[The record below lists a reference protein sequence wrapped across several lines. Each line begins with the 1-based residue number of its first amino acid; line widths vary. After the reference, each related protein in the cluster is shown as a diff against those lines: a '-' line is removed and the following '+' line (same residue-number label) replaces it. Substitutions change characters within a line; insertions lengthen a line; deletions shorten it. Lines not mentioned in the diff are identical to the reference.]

1 VAKPA
6 LRRASVAVLLIAGI
20 LAVAGCS
27 QNTAEAGDPA
37 PSTAPSVP
45 APSQPAG
52 SRAGFNKADVMFA
65 QMVVP
70 HHGQG
75 VAMVELAATR
85 ASSPQVKTLAA
96 AIGATQKDEAARA
109 AGWLREWKQPAT
121 AAKSEH
127 DAHGGMPGTSPQVFA
142 ALQKASGP
150 AFDKMLLD
158 TLIAHQDDAIQ
169 IARSETGQG
178 VNQQARALAAS
189 IEKSR
194 AAQITMMLDMLKK
207 K

>member
-6 LRRASVAVLLIAGI
+6 LWRASMAVLLTAGI
-20 LAVAGCS
+20 LAAAGCS
-27 QNTAEAGDPA
+27 ENTAEAGDPTPAAA
-37 PSTAPSVP
+37 PSGP
-45 APSQPAG
+45 AASQPAG
-52 SRAGFNKADVMFA
+52 RAGFNKADVMFA

-150 AFDKMLLD
+150 AFDKMFLD

-178 VNQQARALAAS
+178 VNPQARALAAS

-194 AAQITMMLDMLKK
+194 AAQITMMLDLLKK
-207 K
+207 T